1 MKRARR
7 PKAGAAASATRAKR
21 KVLVID
27 DSVMLLSFVKEI
39 LGEVEL

>member
-1 MKRARR
+1 MPKRR
-7 PKAGAAASATRAKR
+7 KQATR

-39 LGEVEL
+39 LARNYQVTTAATAEEG